1 MKSLLHCLFVKCSSP
16 YTYIHQIYSFVLDGW
31 GGRTNVHI
39 YVLTYVLYICKLSH
53 VKLKKMQLNRIS
65 MFPAYSSCE
74 CVCVPYNRSLHIRIM
89 PTASYAMLA
98 GANDMLYSVCRMDR

>member
-1 MKSLLHCLFVKCSSP
+1 
-16 YTYIHQIYSFVLDGW
+16 
-31 GGRTNVHI
+31 
-39 YVLTYVLYICKLSH
+39 
-53 VKLKKMQLNRIS
+53 